1 MTVSPA
7 PTPLTSD
14 ELDTLATDL
23 ARQVRDGRLE
33 ESKARM
39 AIYEAVFRTDIIR
52 TETLKWCRRSG
63 IFPHQFDDMVDA
75 AHDFYTKKILDL
87 PTHQSD
93 DDDAPKDSTGRNGKK
108 FFDLAAFADGASA
121 AGSIRQALSNYTLMF
136 RTLYRSVNGINQR
149 GRVIIN
155 TDLLQGDLDEDSRM
169 RSLLAELPV
178 EQDHASTNGE
188 DPSHSDRI
196 RLLADMHSEAVNGQR
211 GASRTRI
218 DAGFIREAFRLPEL
232 ERPLDPQVRHTML
245 GWLEDEPSL
254 AYRSIIHFYVRD
266 TDPRAPEL
274 GQVWANYDDQQL
286 EAITCLSMA
295 HEVAELLV
303 RDALA
308 DRARPGKPA
317 LTRVRREVKELV
329 AGCGVDAQWA
339 GRMVSI
345 FIDHE
350 HEAASAW
357 DVDRGERRVVRN
369 GEAYLA
375 ALSEAASLPGS
386 PLGETPAEVR
396 RILSEMVADARQATG
411 RRRSNQRTI
420 LPDVA

>member
-1 MTVSPA
+1 MTLSPA

-14 ELDTLATDL
+14 ELDALATSL
-23 ARQVRDGRLE
+23 ARQVVEGTLE
-33 ESKARM
+33 ESAARM

-52 TETLKWCRRSG
+52 TETLKWCRRSNVY
-63 IFPHQFDDMVDA
+63 PHQYDDMVDA
-75 AHDFYTKKILDL
+75 ATDFYTRKILDL
-87 PTHQSD
+87 PTNQSD
-93 DDDAPKDSTGRNGKK
+93 NDGAPKDSTGRNGKK

-136 RTLYRSVNGINQR
+136 RTLYRSVNGITQR

-155 TDLLQGDLDEDSRM
+155 TDLLQGDLDPESRM
-169 RSLLAELPV
+169 RGLLAELPV
-178 EQDHASTNGE
+178 EEDHAVTHAVDGG
-188 DPSHSDRI
+188 HSDRV

-218 DAGFIREAFRLPEL
+218 DAGFIREAFGLPEL
-232 ERPLDPQVRHTML
+232 TRPLDPHARQTML
-245 GWLEDEPSL
+245 EWLEDDPAL
-254 AYRSIIHFYVRD
+254 AYRSITAFYIPD
-266 TDPRAPEL
+266 TDPRVIEL
-274 GQVWANYDDQQL
+274 GQVWSEYDDTQL
-286 EAITCLSMA
+286 ETITSQSLA

-303 RDALA
+303 RDALS

-317 LTRVRREVKELV
+317 LTRVRREVKEAV
-329 AGCGVDAQWA
+329 AGCGVDAQWS
-339 GRMVSI
+339 GRIVSI

-375 ALSEAASLPGS
+375 ALSDAASLPGS
-386 PLGETPAEVR
+386 PLGETPAEVCR
-396 RILSEMVADARQATG
+396 TLSNMVADARQATG
-411 RRRSNQRTI
+411 RRRGQR
-420 LPDVA
+420 AA